1 MLIPTVLLLGASTVS
16 AVPLFLRAP
25 SALIST
31 ISTRDSSDDDNKNND
46 KVPIAGIVIG
56 VIFGSALLICL
67 IAYLVSHDNCIT
79 RRGWFKRRREKKKSK
94 GKSSQQHLSVQEDE
108 ESLTKRASFASERE
122 SIMFSRSRA
131 SSLNFAVVE
140 DVDHSQRRMS
150 SQVYVLR
157 DGKYVPVDQTEAEQR
172 KGLLSGNE
180 MAEVDIASS
189 SSFMDH
195 SERASLTSIP
205 VIVSPPPENTHTDQQ
220 HDYMS
225 RTGTGRS
232 NRSSA
237 ASEVSAFQE
246 LLPDDP
252 RTHA

>member
-1 MLIPTVLLLGASTVS
+1 MRTPTILLLGASSVS

-25 SALIST
+25 STLILT
-31 ISTRDSSDDDNKNND
+31 ISTRDSTDDENKNND

-56 VIFGSALLICL
+56 AIFGSALLICL
-67 IAYLVSHDNCIT
+67 VAYLVSHDNCIT
-79 RRGWFKRRREKKKSK
+79 RRGWFKRRREKNKSK
-94 GKSSQQHLSVQEDE
+94 GKSSQQHLRVQEDE

-189 SSFMDH
+189 SFMDH

-205 VIVSPPPENTHTDQQ
+205 VIVSPPPENTHLDQQ

-246 LLPDDP
+246 ILPDDP

>member
-1 MLIPTVLLLGASTVS
+1 
-16 AVPLFLRAP
+16 
-25 SALIST
+25 
-31 ISTRDSSDDDNKNND
+31 
-46 KVPIAGIVIG
+46 
-56 VIFGSALLICL
+56 
-67 IAYLVSHDNCIT
+67 
-79 RRGWFKRRREKKKSK
+79 
-94 GKSSQQHLSVQEDE
+94 
-108 ESLTKRASFASERE
+108 
-122 SIMFSRSRA
+122 MFSRSRA

-189 SSFMDH
+189 SMDH

-225 RTGTGRS
+225 RTGRG
-232 NRSSA
+232 NRSSV
-237 ASEVSAFQE
+237 ASDVSAFQE
-246 LLPDDP
+246 ILPDDP
-252 RTHA
+252 RTHV

>member
-1 MLIPTVLLLGASTVS
+1 MRASTILLLGASSVS

-25 SALIST
+25 STLIST
-31 ISTRDSSDDDNKNND
+31 ITSRDSTDNDNKNNNQI
-46 KVPIAGIVIG
+46 PLAGIIIG
-56 VIFGSALLICL
+56 SIFITALLLCL

-79 RRGWFKRRREKKKSK
+79 RRGWFKRRREQKNK
-94 GKSSQQHLSVQEDE
+94 GKSQYLSPQEDE
-108 ESLTKRASFASERE
+108 EALTKRASFASERE

-131 SSLNFAVVE
+131 SSFTFAVVE

-157 DGKYVPVDQTEAEQR
+157 DGKYIPVNQTEAEQR
-172 KGLLSGNE
+172 KGLLSGHGNE

-189 SSFMDH
+189 SLDQSD
-195 SERASLTSIP
+195 RASLTSIP
-205 VIVSPPPENTHTDQQ
+205 VIVSPSLENTHTDQP

-225 RTGTGRS
+225 RTGRS
-232 NRSSA
+232 NRSEA
-237 ASEVSAFQE
+237 VADVSVFRE
-246 LLPDDP
+246 ILPDDP

>member
-1 MLIPTVLLLGASTVS
+1 MRASTILLLGASCVS

-25 SALIST
+25 STLIST
-31 ISTRDSSDDDNKNND
+31 INTRDSTDNDPVDNN
-46 KVPIAGIVIG
+46 KVPLVGIIIG
-56 VIFGSALLICL
+56 SLLATALVLCL

-94 GKSSQQHLSVQEDE
+94 GKSQQHLSVQEDE
-108 ESLTKRASFASERE
+108 EALTKRASFASERE

-189 SSFMDH
+189 SMDH
-195 SERASLTSIP
+195 SSERASLTSIP
-205 VIVSPPPENTHTDQQ
+205 VIVSPPPESTHTDQQ

-225 RTGTGRS
+225 RTGRS

-246 LLPDDP
+246 ILPDDP